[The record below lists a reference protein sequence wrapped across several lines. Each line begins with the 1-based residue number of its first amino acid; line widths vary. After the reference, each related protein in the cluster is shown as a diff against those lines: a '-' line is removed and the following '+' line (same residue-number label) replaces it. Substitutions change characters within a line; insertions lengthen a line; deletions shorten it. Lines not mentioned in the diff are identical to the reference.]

1 MRRAEWV
8 DLSISDTVGLPM
20 RAHEGWELGESWGA
34 REVVAETLRL
44 MELEDS
50 RLHIS
55 ITTHTGEVIDYIFH
69 GHYLIK
75 WAKEDGDG

>member
-8 DLSISDTVGLPM
+8 ELSLHDGNGLPM
-20 RAHEGWELGESWGA
+20 HAQRGLLLGPSWTYGGP
-34 REVVAETLRL
+34 TITDLRV
-44 MELEDS
+44 MELEEG

-55 ITTHTGEVIDYIFH
+55 ITTDGGDVPDYIFH

-75 WAKEDGDG
+75 WAKEASDD

>member
-1 MRRAEWV
+1 
-8 DLSISDTVGLPM
+8 
-20 RAHEGWELGESWGA
+20 
-34 REVVAETLRL
+34 

-75 WAKEDGDG
+75 WAKEDSDAEG